1 MHKNAKKQIYCK
13 LYMRCY
19 PSHME
24 VETAK
29 GLWRLA
35 ELREC
40 EKYQNTMK
48 ERGGVPGGL
57 RQRVTGPS
65 ANQFSEL
72 TRSK

>member
-1 MHKNAKKQIYCK
+1 
-13 LYMRCY
+13 
-19 PSHME
+19 ME

>member
-48 ERGGVPGGL
+48 ERVKFEYVIRRNHRDGSVPQCE
-57 RQRVTGPS
+57 RAT
-65 ANQFSEL
+65 
-72 TRSK
+72 